1 MDLNLTGGNGING
14 EMLSIAANTL
24 SCAIENV
31 GGFAD
36 SPAKG
41 VGTIDQSGGENLVN
55 DPIATLGVGGL
66 TLGYNVGDD
75 GFYNLSGGT
84 LLSEELAAEPIL
96 AYYPPPFP
104 AIETVGL
111 SGVGVF
117 NQTGGTNLLMPA
129 RSGDAAIL
137 CLGSNAGS
145 TGTYIL
151 SGSASL
157 TVTGTEFVG
166 FGGVGV
172 FNQTGGTNTLIQ
184 PGSVNDDRD
193 AGVLSICVN
202 YGGTGTYNLS
212 GGSLTAAGV
221 VIDAEVGLGYGDEFD
236 GVGVLDVSG
245 GSLNTGTLEVGRPQ
259 LLGSSQAIMT
269 LTGGVVTA
277 SDLTVNGQLNDQAG
291 SLTAASATID
301 LGSMTVDG
309 AANCA
314 TITLGY
320 IGTLTVN
327 GVLTSGNTVV
337 VGILPGFSPQGGTL
351 DGAGNGST
359 TGFVANV
366 LLISGVIQPGNS
378 VSAIGTLT

>member
-1 MDLNLTGGNGING
+1 
-14 EMLSIAANTL
+14 
-24 SCAIENV
+24 
-31 GGFAD
+31 
-36 SPAKG
+36 
-41 VGTIDQSGGENLVN
+41 
-55 DPIATLGVGGL
+55 
-66 TLGYNVGDD
+66 
-75 GFYNLSGGT
+75 
-84 LLSEELAAEPIL
+84 
-96 AYYPPPFP
+96 
-104 AIETVGL
+104 
-111 SGVGVF
+111 
-117 NQTGGTNLLMPA
+117 
-129 RSGDAAIL
+129 
-137 CLGSNAGS
+137 
-145 TGTYIL
+145 
-151 SGSASL
+151 
-157 TVTGTEFVG
+157 VG

-236 GVGVLDVSG
+236 GVGVLNVSG

-378 VSAIGTLT
+378 VSAIGTLTAQSLTASGGTIQSNFAASSGVGRNSELIVQGTAAFTGPTTFDISAPTAAAFPVGTYALLTSTGLNAGQPLASGGVAPGFLPTFDLPASAARNSWSIISASQTIFCWMFSRARQII